1 MFAQAQPAH
10 GIDAA
15 AQAAS
20 FAARAASSID
30 IPRPLLESALMRQG
44 GYGVYAGLP
53 DDAYCAGL
61 YQEAAER
68 YPTAT
73 AQEHWDD
80 DLADGRGGKP
90 RRRLLTAEAGPVQ
103 DQLYA
108 ATWLAETLTSVC
120 GVPIVPS
127 GNRGSYSYYARPGD
141 FLDLHRD
148 VETCDLAMITCL
160 YETSQGDDPGGALA
174 LYPGRIHEPLSA
186 IRARPND
193 GALLVKLQPGQ
204 TILMYGGV
212 VPHLVVPV
220 REGQVRVISVLCF
233 EARCGC

>member
-1 MFAQAQPAH
+1 M
-10 GIDAA
+10 IAA

-20 FAARAASSID
+20 SAATPAWGSID
-30 IPRPLLESALMRQG
+30 IPRPLLQSALMRQG

-53 DDAYCAGL
+53 DSASCARL

-73 AQEHWDD
+73 AQESWDD

-108 ATWLAETLTSVC
+108 APWLAETLSTVC
-120 GVPIVPS
+120 GITIAPS

-160 YETSQGDDPGGALA
+160 YETSPGDDPGGALT

-186 IRARPND
+186 IRARPDD

-204 TILMYGGV
+204 TILLFGGV